1 MRRTLSVFI
10 LALSAPLFAQ
20 SVQSIPVRAVL
31 LPSNEVPAATADTSA
46 TGSAT
51 VWIHLVKDSSG
62 NITSGSVDF
71 DADYNLGVAVT
82 ITGMHIHQGAAGV
95 AGPVVVSSGLG
106 GSNTIAVPTPGAGS
120 VFEQVPF
127 GGSAPVPVAT
137 IQGILSNPS
146 GYYLN
151 IHTTDNPAGAMRGQ
165 LLPAT
170 YSVRMG
176 LLDTSSELT
185 TPAAVTPGVGSDAV
199 NSEAS
204 GVVSIQV
211 ILARDSSGNPAS
223 AQVVFDPNYANFAA
237 GTSFVGMHIHKGVP
251 GFNGPVVINSG
262 LAGPV
267 SAGTGSGNLHYPVDL
282 DTTNAAGLAA
292 AADLIDNPGFYYV
305 NIHTEAYPGGEVRGQ
320 LRMTDSETFPLML
333 MPSNEVPAV
342 TNLTASAPGQIS
354 FYTLRNYDGS
364 VAAGTAVF
372 DVDPE
377 FPSSTKF
384 VGMHVHS
391 GAAGSSGPVVIPAEL
406 PGGSQTLPSGSG
418 NLFSAVTISGT
429 AGIDALN
436 GLVQT
441 PANYYVNI
449 HTSTNPGGA
458 ARAQVATANTTMPEV
473 ASVVS
478 NGAAAL
484 TTVAPG
490 EIVTIYGSNLSN
502 YTSDLSGFSGYNS
515 LPQSLNGVS
524 VMFGEVK
531 APLFYV
537 APGQINAQVP
547 FEVTAGPQQV
557 TVMSPNGMS
566 GGFSAT
572 VDNYAPSV
580 YAVVRAADYSVIG
593 ASNPAHPGDILIAFE
608 TGMGQTTP
616 PRITGYLDPPTVF
629 ILAVLG
635 TGAPPSPTYFTTAA
649 TTATLG
655 GASIPVLSSVATPGY
670 AGLYQTAF
678 TVPTGMSGTLPLV
691 LTIGQAESNPV
702 NVVVQ

>member
-1 MRRTLSVFI
+1 VFI

-20 SVQSIPVRAVL
+20 SVQSIPFRSVL

-51 VWIHLVKDSSG
+51 VWIHVVKDSSG
-62 NITSGSVDF
+62 NIASGSVDF
-71 DADYNLGVAVT
+71 DADYNFGVPVT
-82 ITGMHIHQGAAGV
+82 ITGMHIHEGAAGT
-95 AGPVVVSSGLG
+95 AGTVVVSSGLG
-106 GSNTIAVPTPGAGS
+106 GTNTIAVPAPGTGS

-127 GGSAPVPVAT
+127 GGSAPVSVAT
-137 IQGILSNPS
+137 IQGILSNPG

-165 LLPAT
+165 LMPAT

-185 TPAAVTPGVGSDAV
+185 TSPNAPGIGSDAV
-199 NSEAS
+199 NSQAS
-204 GVVSIQV
+204 GAVSIQV
-211 ILARDSSGNPAS
+211 VLAKDASGNPAS
-223 AQVVFDPNYANFAA
+223 AQVVFDANYANFAA
-237 GTSFVGMHIHKGVP
+237 GTNFVGMHIHRGLP

-262 LAGPV
+262 LSGPV

-282 DTTNAAGLAA
+282 DTTNAAGLSA
-292 AADLIDNPGFYYV
+292 AADLINNPGVYYV
-305 NIHTEAYPGGEVRGQ
+305 NIHTTAYPGGEVRGQ
-320 LRMTDSETFPLML
+320 LRRTDSETFPLLL
-333 MPSNEVPAV
+333 MPSNEVPPVMDLA
-342 TNLTASAPGQIS
+342 ASAPGQIT

-372 DVDPE
+372 DIDPA

-406 PGGSQTLPSGSG
+406 PGGSQTLASGSG
-418 NLFSAVTISGT
+418 NLFSAVTVSSA
-429 AGIDALN
+429 AGVDALN

-449 HTSTNPGGA
+449 HTSVNPGGA
-458 ARAQVATANTTMPEV
+458 ARAQVAAANSNMPEV

-478 NGAAAL
+478 NGPAAL

-502 YTSDLSGFSGYNS
+502 YTSDLSGFSGYTS

-524 VMFGEVK
+524 VLIGEVK
-531 APLFYV
+531 APLFFV
-537 APGQINAQVP
+537 SPGQINAQVP

-557 TVMSPNGMS
+557 TVMTPNGTI

-580 YAVVRAADYSVIG
+580 YAVVRAADYSVIS
-593 ASNPAHPGDILIAFE
+593 ASNPAHPGDVLIAFE

-616 PRITGYLDPPTVF
+616 PLITGDLNRPILTLVVSAPTN
-629 ILAVLG
+629 VL
-635 TGAPPSPTYFTTAA
+635 PSPNFNTTAA

-655 GASIPVLSSVATPGY
+655 GTSVPVLSSVATPGY

-691 LTIGQAESNPV
+691 LTIGQAESNAV
-702 NVVVQ
+702 NVVIQ

>member
-1 MRRTLSVFI
+1 MRKTPFVFI

-20 SVQSIPVRAVL
+20 SVQSIPFRAVL

-51 VWIHLVKDSSG
+51 VWIHLVKDSAG

-71 DADYNLGVAVT
+71 DADYNFGVAVT
-82 ITGMHIHQGAAGV
+82 ITGMHIHQGIAGT

-106 GSNTIAVPTPGAGS
+106 GTNTIAVPAPGVGS
-120 VFEQVPF
+120 VFEQAPF

-137 IQGILSNPS
+137 IQGILANPG

-165 LLPAT
+165 LMPAT

-185 TPAAVTPGVGSDAV
+185 TSPGTPGVGSSAV

-211 ILARDSSGNPAS
+211 ILAKDSSGNPAS
-223 AQVVFDPNYANFAA
+223 AQVVFDTNYANFAP
-237 GTSFVGMHIHKGVP
+237 GTNFVGMHVHKGAP
-251 GFNGPVVINSG
+251 GVGGPVVISSG
-262 LAGPV
+262 LSGPV
-267 SAGTGSGNLHYPVDL
+267 SAGSGSGNLHYPVDL
-282 DTTNAAGLAA
+282 DTTNPTGLAA
-292 AADLIDNPGFYYV
+292 AADLVNNPGGYYV
-305 NIHTEAYPGGEVRGQ
+305 NVHTTAFPGGEIRGQ
-320 LRMTDSETFPLML
+320 LRMTDAETFPLML

-342 TNLTASAPGQIS
+342 TGLTASAPGQIS

-364 VAAGTAVF
+364 VAAGTVVF
-372 DVDPE
+372 DIDPQ
-377 FPSSTKF
+377 FPSSTTF

-391 GAAGSSGPVVIPAEL
+391 GAAGSSGPVVIPAQL
-406 PGGSQTLPSGSG
+406 PGGSQILASGAG
-418 NLFSAVTISGT
+418 NLFSTVTVSSA
-429 AGIDALN
+429 AGVEALN
-436 GLVQT
+436 GLVQI

-449 HTSTNPGGA
+449 HTTVNPGGA
-458 ARAQVATANTTMPEV
+458 ARSQVAAANTNMPAV

-484 TTVAPG
+484 TTIAPG

-502 YTSDLSGFSGYNS
+502 YTSDLSGFSGYTS
-515 LPQSLNGVS
+515 LPQSLNGVT

-537 APGQINAQVP
+537 SPGQINAQVP
-547 FEVTAGPQQV
+547 FEVPAGPQQV
-557 TVMSPNGMS
+557 TVMTPNGMS
-566 GGFSAT
+566 GGFSAM
-572 VDNYAPSV
+572 VDYWAPSV
-580 YAVVRAADYSVIG
+580 YAVVRATDYSVIS
-593 ASNPAHPGDILIAFE
+593 ASNPAHPGDVLIAFE

-616 PRITGYLDPPTVF
+616 PESTGYVGPPMVASLE
-629 ILAVLG
+629 IG
-635 TGAPPSPTYFTTAA
+635 TGAPGLMPQLFTTAA

-655 GASIPVLSSVATPGY
+655 GTSVPVLSSVATPGY

-691 LTIGQAESNPV
+691 LTIGQAQSNPV
-702 NVVVQ
+702 NVVIQ